1 MKSTSKNLFIL
12 IVCLLVLT
20 SCAPT
25 YSPYLYDQTSELKT
39 QSLLLMDKATEPF
52 SKYETKINLLKSDL
66 ESVSRQ
72 EQLRKSNQAK
82 IKQWNLLLNPQG
94 HLLYGFLHKWQQDTI
109 LSETFVNLER
119 KLVGESFE
127 LLRET
132 EKMRLK

>member
-12 IVCLLVLT
+12 LVCLLVLT

>member
-12 IVCLLVLT
+12 LVCLFVLT